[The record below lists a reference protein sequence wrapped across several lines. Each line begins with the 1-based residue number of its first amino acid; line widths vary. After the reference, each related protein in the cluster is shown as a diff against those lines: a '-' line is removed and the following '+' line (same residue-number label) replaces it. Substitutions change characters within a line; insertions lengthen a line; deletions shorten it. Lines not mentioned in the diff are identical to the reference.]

1 MTPVGR
7 LGSLRPTAQRAELK
21 GYTTALDEIWAQLS
35 PTLAALE
42 QLAAEPSDLD
52 VCADL
57 PSLQYA
63 LHQSAELVH
72 GLRPPAGADVSHG
85 ELTLALADAREAT
98 ATVAEALEDGGVPAA
113 EPLVW
118 EWRGSLFT
126 VRLARRRQLAG
137 ATREADEDVLF
148 ATGGRPYA
156 AAGLLL
162 AGVAA
167 VLGGAL
173 AALWPVWAF
182 GLLLV
187 AASLPLSR

>member
-1 MTPVGR
+1 MGRVGR
-7 LGSLRPTAQRAELK
+7 LGALRPTAQRGELK
-21 GYTTALDEIWAQLS
+21 GYTQALDEIWAQLS
-35 PTLAALE
+35 PTLTALE
-42 QLAAEPSDLD
+42 HLAADPSDLD
-52 VCADL
+52 VCAEL
-57 PSLQYA
+57 PSMQYA

-72 GLRPPAGADVSHG
+72 GIRPPVGSECAHG
-85 ELTLALADAREAT
+85 ELALALTDAREAT
-98 ATVAEALEDGGVPAA
+98 ATVAEALEEGGVAAA

-137 ATREADEDVLF
+137 ATRDTAEELLP
-148 ATGGRPYA
+148 TGGRPYA

>member
-1 MTPVGR
+1 
-7 LGSLRPTAQRAELK
+7 LRSTAQRGELT
-21 GYTTALDEIWAQLS
+21 GYAQALDGLWAQLS
-35 PTLAALE
+35 PTLTALE
-42 QLAAEPSDLD
+42 HLAAEPSELDL
-52 VCADL
+52 CAEL
-57 PSLQYA
+57 PNLQYA

-72 GLRPPAGADVSHG
+72 GIRPPAGSECSHG
-85 ELTLALADAREAT
+85 ELALALSDAREAT
-98 ATVAEALEDGGVPAA
+98 ATVAEALQEGGVAAA

-126 VRLARRRQLAG
+126 VRLARKRQLAG
-137 ATREADEDVLF
+137 AERDVEEELF
-148 ATGGRPYA
+148 PTGGRPYA

-173 AALWPVWAF
+173 AALWPVWAL